1 MTDIKK
7 LLHFIEQA
15 GMLLQMPRSHKRSLI
30 TSFDNIASHSYHVCV
45 LSYCL
50 SRTEGLS
57 VRDSEN
63 AVVMALFH
71 DLEEARTGDLDFISK
86 NYTKTDEEKAI
97 NHQFSKLHF
106 GKELVELLNEYIE
119 GKSKVSQCVRD
130 ADSLAQI
137 YHEWVLMWQGNK
149 LAEQWFKADFIERI
163 PHLFTNTA
171 KELVNAMK
179 SSNPNEWWWNELVEK
194 GGRVKTKEHLLG
206 KNYK

>member
-1 MTDIKK
+1 M
-7 LLHFIEQA
+7 
-15 GMLLQMPRSHKRSLI
+15 
-30 TSFDNIASHSYHVCV
+30 
-45 LSYCL
+45 
-50 SRTEGLS
+50 
-57 VRDSEN
+57 
-63 AVVMALFH
+63 
-71 DLEEARTGDLDFISK
+71 
-86 NYTKTDEEKAI
+86 
-97 NHQFSKLHF
+97 
-106 GKELVELLNEYIE
+106 
-119 GKSKVSQCVRD
+119 SQCVRD